1 MIKKINIKNFK
12 SIEDLEL
19 ELGRLN
25 IIIGANGSGKT
36 NILEAIVMGA
46 AASANKLDY
55 EFLGN
60 RIRITSPEFMRNAFP
75 DNLENEIQLKFY
87 PDNKEFTYKLINDKN
102 DYRKWIEINRENFQI
117 ETTQFFR
124 DLFSGN
130 ENLLKDLDDE
140 EAKSFI
146 ESLNILIKKEK
157 KPLNDE
163 FNEIIPILSN
173 KIIKDEFSLQ
183 EISEFLI
190 YTPELSYLRKFEEFS
205 QITPLGI
212 KGEGLFN
219 LLKQIISNKR
229 RKKQITDIKENLHLL
244 DWFDD
249 FDIPTNLMS
258 NEFKI
263 AIKDRFIKS
272 ELNYFD
278 QSSSNEGFLYLL
290 FYLVLFTSE
299 KTPTFFAI
307 DNIETSFNPKLC
319 TELIKILNRL
329 AKKYKKQVIIT
340 THNPAIL
347 DGLNIN
353 DKNQRLFIARRDKK
367 GKTQIERI
375 KQKTQSKM
383 KLSELWTKGFIGGIP
398 DNF

>member
-1 MIKKINIKNFK
+1 MINKIKIKNFK
-12 SIEDLEL
+12 SIEDLEF
-19 ELGRLN
+19 ELGKLN
-25 IIIGANGSGKT
+25 VIIGANGSGKT

-46 AASANKLDY
+46 AASASKLDY

-60 RIRITSPEFMRNAFP
+60 RIRISSPEFMKNAFP
-75 DNLENEIQLKFY
+75 DTTEKEIQLKFY
-87 PDNKEFTYKLINDKN
+87 QENKELSYKLINDKN
-102 DYRKWIEINRENFQI
+102 DYRKWIEINRANFQI
-117 ETTQFFR
+117 ETNRFFK

-130 ENLLKDLDDE
+130 ENLLKELDDD
-140 EAKSFI
+140 AKSFLD
-146 ESLNILIKKEK
+146 SLNYLIKKEK
-157 KPLNDE
+157 DSLNE
-163 FNEIIPILSN
+163 GFSEMIPVLSN
-173 KIIKDEFSLQ
+173 KIIKDEFSLN

-190 YTPELSYLRKFEEFS
+190 YTPELSYLRRFEEFS
-205 QITPLGI
+205 QITPLGV

-219 LLKQIISNKR
+219 LLKQIVSNKR
-229 RKKQITDIKENLHLL
+229 KKKQITDIKDNLHLL

-249 FDIPTNLMS
+249 FDIPANLMS

-263 AIKDRFIKS
+263 AINDRFIKS

-307 DNIETSFNPKLC
+307 DNIETGFNPKLC
-319 TELIKILNRL
+319 TELIKVLNKL
-329 AKKYKKQVIIT
+329 SKKYKKQVIIT

-353 DKNQRLFIARRDKK
+353 DENQRLFVARRNKK

-375 KQKTQSKM
+375 TQKTQSKM
-383 KLSELWTKGFIGGIP
+383 RLSELWTKGFIGGIP

>member
-1 MIKKINIKNFK
+1 MIQKIDIKNFK

-60 RIRITSPEFMRNAFP
+60 RIRITSPEFMINAFP
-75 DNLENEIQLKFY
+75 DILENEIKLKFTHENKDEFLY
-87 PDNKEFTYKLINDKN
+87 SLTNNNKDNK
-102 DYRKWIEINRENFQI
+102 KWFDTNIE
-117 ETTQFFR
+117 
-124 DLFSGN
+124 N
-130 ENLLKDLDDE
+130 EITIDLLKDLLG
-140 EAKSFI
+140 K
-146 ESLNILIKKEK
+146 NITADKLENIY
-157 KPLNDE
+157 
-163 FNEIIPILSN
+163 NELSRSG
-173 KIIKDEFSLQ
+173 KTIGIHFSLS
-183 EISEFLI
+183 ELSEFII
-190 YTPELSYLRKFEEFS
+190 YTPEYSFLRKFEEQA
-205 QITPLGI
+205 QITPLGV
-212 KGEGLFN
+212 KGEGLFS

-307 DNIETSFNPKLC
+307 DNIETGFNPKLC
-319 TELIKILNRL
+319 TELIKILNNL
-329 AKKYKKQVIIT
+329 AKKYKKQVILT

-353 DKNQRLFIARRDKK
+353 DNNQRLFIARRNKK

>member
-1 MIKKINIKNFK
+1 MINKIKIKNFK
-12 SIEDLEL
+12 SIEDLEF
-19 ELGRLN
+19 ELGKLN
-25 IIIGANGSGKT
+25 VIIGANGSGKT

-46 AASANKLDY
+46 AASASKLDY

-75 DNLENEIQLKFY
+75 NTTEKEIQLKFY
-87 PDNKEFTYKLINDKN
+87 QENKEFFYKLINDKN
-102 DYRKWIEINRENFQI
+102 DYRKWIEINRTNFQT
-117 ETTQFFR
+117 ETTQLLM
-124 DLFSGN
+124 DLISGDK
-130 ENLLKDLDDE
+130 NLLKELEDDD
-140 EAKSFI
+140 AKSFLA
-146 ESLNILIKKEK
+146 SLNTIRKKDSFSEGFS
-157 KPLNDE
+157 D
-163 FNEIIPILSN
+163 IIPVISD
-173 KIIKDEFSLQ
+173 KIIKDEFSLN

-190 YTPELSYLRKFEEFS
+190 YTPELSYLRRFEEFS
-205 QITPLGI
+205 QITPLGV

-219 LLKQIISNKR
+219 LLKQILSNKR
-229 RKKQITDIKENLHLL
+229 KKKQITDIKNNLHLL

-249 FDIPTNLMS
+249 FDIPENLMS

-290 FYLVLFTSE
+290 FYLVLFTGE
-299 KTPTFFAI
+299 KTPPFFAI
-307 DNIETSFNPKLC
+307 DNIETGFNPKLC
-319 TELIKILNRL
+319 TELIKVLNKL
-329 AKKYKKQVIIT
+329 SKKYKKQVIIT

-353 DKNQRLFIARRDKK
+353 DDNQRLFVARRNKK

-375 KQKTQSKM
+375 TQKTQSKM
-383 KLSELWTKGFIGGIP
+383 RLSELWTKGFIGGIP

>member
-1 MIKKINIKNFK
+1 MINKIRIKNFK
-12 SIEDLEL
+12 SIEDLEF
-19 ELGRLN
+19 ELGKLN
-25 IIIGANGSGKT
+25 VIIGANGSGKT

-46 AASANKLDY
+46 AASASKLDY

-75 DNLENEIQLKFY
+75 NTTEKEIQLKFY
-87 PDNKEFTYKLINDKN
+87 QENKEFFYKLINDKN
-102 DYRKWIEINRENFQI
+102 DYRKWIEINRTNFQT
-117 ETTQFFR
+117 ETTQLLM
-124 DLFSGN
+124 DLISGD
-130 ENLLKDLDDE
+130 ENLLKELEDDD
-140 EAKSFI
+140 AKSFLA
-146 ESLNILIKKEK
+146 SLNTIMKKEK
-157 KPLNDE
+157 ETLNE
-163 FNEIIPILSN
+163 GFNEIIPVISN
-173 KIIKDEFSLQ
+173 KIIKDEFSLN

-190 YTPELSYLRKFEEFS
+190 YTPELSYLRRFEEFS
-205 QITPLGI
+205 QITPLGV

-219 LLKQIISNKR
+219 LLKQVVSNKR
-229 RKKQITDIKENLHLL
+229 KKKQITDIKDNLHLL

-249 FDIPTNLMS
+249 FDIPENLMS

-272 ELNYFD
+272 ELNFFD

-299 KTPTFFAI
+299 KTPPFFAI
-307 DNIETSFNPKLC
+307 DNIETGFNPKLC
-319 TELIKILNRL
+319 TELIKVLNRL
-329 AKKYKKQVIIT
+329 SKKYKKQVIIT
-340 THNPAIL
+340 THNPAVL

-353 DKNQRLFIARRDKK
+353 DDNQRLFVARRNKK

-375 KQKTQSKM
+375 TQKTQSKM
-383 KLSELWTKGFIGGIP
+383 RLSELWTKGFIGGIP

>member
-1 MIKKINIKNFK
+1 MINKIKIKNFK
-12 SIEDLEL
+12 SIEDLEF
-19 ELGRLN
+19 ELGKLN
-25 IIIGANGSGKT
+25 VIIGANGSGKT

-46 AASANKLDY
+46 AASASKLDY

-60 RIRITSPEFMRNAFP
+60 RIRISSPEFMKNAFP
-75 DNLENEIQLKFY
+75 DTTEKEIQLKFY
-87 PDNKEFTYKLINDKN
+87 QENKELSYKLINDKN
-102 DYRKWIEINRENFQI
+102 DYRKWIEINRANFQI
-117 ETTQFFR
+117 ETNRFFK

-130 ENLLKDLDDE
+130 ENLLKELDDD
-140 EAKSFI
+140 AKSFLD
-146 ESLNILIKKEK
+146 SLNSLIKKEK
-157 KPLNDE
+157 DSLNE
-163 FNEIIPILSN
+163 GFSEMIPVISN
-173 KIIKDEFSLQ
+173 KIIKDEFSLN

-190 YTPELSYLRKFEEFS
+190 YTPELSYLRRFEEFS
-205 QITPLGI
+205 QITPLGV

-219 LLKQIISNKR
+219 LLKQIVSNKR
-229 RKKQITDIKENLHLL
+229 KKKQITDIKDNLHLL

-249 FDIPTNLMS
+249 FDIPANLMS

-263 AIKDRFIKS
+263 AINDRFIKS

-307 DNIETSFNPKLC
+307 DNIETGFNPKLC
-319 TELIKILNRL
+319 TELIKVLNKL
-329 AKKYKKQVIIT
+329 SKKYKKQVIIT

-353 DKNQRLFIARRDKK
+353 DENQRLFVARRNKK

-375 KQKTQSKM
+375 TQKTQSKM
-383 KLSELWTKGFIGGIP
+383 RLSELWTKGFIGGIP